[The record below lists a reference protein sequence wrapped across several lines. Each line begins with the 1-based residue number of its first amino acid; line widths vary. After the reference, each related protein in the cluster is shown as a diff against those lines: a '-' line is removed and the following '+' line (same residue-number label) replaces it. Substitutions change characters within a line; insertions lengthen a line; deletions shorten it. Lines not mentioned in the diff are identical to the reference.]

1 MKRFAVR
8 SLAFALAL
16 AAGTVA
22 AQDYYDDRGP
32 DYGDVYAGQDDGYY
46 GNDAAYYGQDDAY
59 ATQAGGYYGQAPSA
73 YPDPRVSV
81 RSGYGYGG
89 RPA

>member
-8 SLAFALAL
+8 SRAFALAL

-32 DYGDVYAGQDDGYY
+32 VYGDDPAGQDNGYY
-46 GNDAAYYGQDDAY
+46 GDDA
-59 ATQAGGYYGQAPSA
+59 GYYG
-73 YPDPRVSV
+73 
-81 RSGYGYGG
+81 
-89 RPA
+89 

>member
-32 DYGDVYAGQDDGYY
+32 VYDDGY
-46 GNDAAYYGQDDAY
+46 
-59 ATQAGGYYGQAPSA
+59 ATQYDDYAPQYAGGYDEWQR
-73 YPDPRVSV
+73 DD
-81 RSGYGYGG
+81 
-89 RPA
+89 